1 MRIEKFKEELNQ
13 YMRQVD
19 ELQTYGDIND
29 LQKYQKKAQILT
41 NKLDNAMERI
51 DQFNEEEKAFEW
63 EESFF
68 PMRKQV
74 SCKISVVSLSL

>member
-1 MRIEKFKEELNQ
+1 MNYNFQERIEKFKEDLNQ

-19 ELQTYGDIND
+19 ELQTYGDINE
-29 LQKYQKKAQILT
+29 LARYQKKAQTLT
-41 NKLDNAMERI
+41 NKLENAMDRI
-51 DQFNEEEKAFEW
+51 DQFNEEEKAFGW

-74 SCKISVVSLSL
+74 RCQIS